1 MSCIRY
7 TIELNELH
15 GHRFDVKLH
24 IPARI
29 IKNRGA
35 KVQLPAWIPGS
46 YMLRDF
52 SKHIETIS
60 AKEKNAKAGHLLLEK
75 QDSNTWIIPASN
87 QDVEIS
93 YQVYAFDTSVRAAYL
108 DQNRAFFN
116 STSLCLQVL
125 GFSEEAHELEII
137 KPTKIAQTKTWQL
150 ETTLPSQK
158 VDPSGF
164 GTYQASSYEQ
174 LIDHPIAIGE
184 FQTITWQSCGTP
196 HRMVIQGALRE
207 VNASQ
212 LAKDLKAISD
222 AHIQFFEPSSH
233 RAPFQQYSFIVNAIG
248 DGYGGLEH
256 RDSTVLLCKR
266 DDLPYPGQDLN
277 KHDAYEDFLGLCS
290 HEYFHAWMVKRIKPK
305 AFDPYILDQKNH
317 TQLLWLFEGFTSYYD
332 DLQLF
337 RSGRIDFSAYLKR
350 LEKTWNMV
358 LRNPGRHKQSVA
370 DSSFDAWTKYYQMDE
385 NTPNAVVSYYTKGS
399 LIALA
404 LDLIIRQHTHNK
416 QSLDDVIRHLWQ
428 MHQLTQQ
435 GMAEDDF
442 DSAIEF
448 IIGPSFQ
455 ARWKQFRKDFI
466 NGTED
471 LPLEKLL
478 SIAKV
483 KVSKKTK
490 KAIDSSEI
498 AKQLLGIRTTAV
510 NGWVKLTHVLDGGL
524 AQAAG
529 LAAGD
534 MIASFG
540 QERVTPN
547 RLDQVLTQLILQLES
562 GKKISTTAYR
572 HDKEYSTSLSA
583 SKKELEHKQ
592 PLQYSLSAS

>member
-1 MSCIRY
+1 MSSIRY
-7 TIELNELH
+7 TVELNDFH
-15 GHRFDVKLH
+15 GHRFDVTLH
-24 IPARI
+24 IPARLVRNHGVQI
-29 IKNRGA
+29 
-35 KVQLPAWIPGS
+35 QLPAWIPGS

-60 AKEKNAKAGHLLLEK
+60 AKEKNAKAGHLILEK
-75 QDSNTWIIPASN
+75 LDSNTWFVPACK
-87 QDVEIS
+87 QDVEIA
-93 YQVYAFDTSVRAAYL
+93 YRVYAFDTSVRAAYL
-108 DQNRAFFN
+108 DQHRAFFN
-116 STSLCLQVL
+116 PTSLCLQL
-125 GFSEEAHELEII
+125 LDFSEEPHELEI
-137 KPTKIAQTKTWQL
+137 KTPTKINATASWHV
-150 ETTLPSQK
+150 ETTMPIKK
-158 VDPSGF
+158 VDRNGF
-164 GTYQASSYEQ
+164 GTYQANSYEQ
-174 LIDHPIAIGE
+174 LIDHPVAIGE
-184 FQTITWQSCGTP
+184 FQIIHWQSCGTP
-196 HRMVIQGALRE
+196 HRMVIQGAIQQ
-207 VNASQ
+207 VDSAQ
-212 LAKDLKAISD
+212 LAKDLKAICD
-222 AHIQFFEPSSH
+222 AHIQFFEPESR
-233 RAPFQQYSFIVNAIG
+233 RAPFSQYNFIVNAVG

-266 DDLPYPGQDLN
+266 HDLPYEDQDLK
-277 KHDAYEDFLGLCS
+277 KHEAYEDFLGLCS

-305 AFDPYILDQKNH
+305 AFDPYLLDQKNH
-317 TQLLWLFEGFTSYYD
+317 TKLLWLFEGFTSYYD
-332 DLQLF
+332 DLQLL

-350 LEKTWNMV
+350 IEKTWNMV
-358 LRNPGRHKQSVA
+358 LRNPGRLKQSVA

-404 LDLIIRQHTHNK
+404 LDLTIRHHSRGK

-428 MHQLTQQ
+428 MYQLTQQ

-442 DSAIEF
+442 DRAIEF

-455 ARWKQFRKDFI
+455 TSWHNFRRDFI
-466 NGTED
+466 DGTQD
-471 LPLEKLL
+471 VPLEKLL

-490 KAIDSSEI
+490 KATDNAEV

-534 MIASFG
+534 VIASLG

-562 GKKISTTAYR
+562 GKKVSATAYR
-572 HDKEYSTSLSA
+572 HEKEYSISFSA
-583 SKKELEHKQ
+583 SKKELEQKQ